1 MVSLNSISLRFL
13 LLVFYST
20 TLLTRSRSDEVSY
33 VILYDAVVA
42 NRTKKGCVYTSS
54 TETTNGQIC

>member
-42 NRTKKGCVYTSS
+42 NRTKKGWVYTSS

>member
-1 MVSLNSISLRFL
+1 MKMVSLNFISLRFL

-33 VILYDAVVA
+33 VIL
-42 NRTKKGCVYTSS
+42 
-54 TETTNGQIC
+54 